1 VLPDDQRKSEI
12 MDCAVTI
19 IAETALDAA
28 DDQLA
33 RAVGKIRERAGDDRD
48 VVWLVET
55 IERRPDAVRKLLSR
69 GRRGGKSARQAAA
82 LERRNQALRQ
92 LRANK
97 LYATLPP
104 GAAASLICANFQTY
118 AAIRW
123 PREHDAP
130 VAPRDEPQRTFWTI
144 LRNHHKADGPKM
156 PGWRQLATILDLQG
170 D

>member
-1 VLPDDQRKSEI
+1 MTTR
-12 MDCAVTI
+12 
-19 IAETALDAA
+19 DAA

-33 RAVGKIRERAGDDRD
+33 RALGTIRERVGDDRD

-55 IERRPDAVRKLLSR
+55 IERRPAVRKVLAR
-69 GRRGGKSARQAAA
+69 KNRGGKSARQAAA

-118 AAIRW
+118 EAIRW
-123 PREHDAP
+123 PRERDAP
-130 VAPRDEPQRTFWTI
+130 VAPRDEPLRTFWMI
-144 LRNHHKADGPKM
+144 LRDHHKADGPKM
-156 PGWRQLATILDLQG
+156 PGWRQLATILDRQG
-170 D
+170 G